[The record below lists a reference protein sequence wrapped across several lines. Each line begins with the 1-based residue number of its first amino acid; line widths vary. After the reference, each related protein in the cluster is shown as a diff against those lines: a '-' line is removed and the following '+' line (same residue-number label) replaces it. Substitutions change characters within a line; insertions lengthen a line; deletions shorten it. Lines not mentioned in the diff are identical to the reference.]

1 MESYFV
7 IQKNRICFRKIC
19 PRLVSVSYLSK
30 KNINTGHLRV
40 WPEVVNE
47 NKRNLNKLSLFISG
61 ALKNEKRIY
70 LKGSNPR
77 RRRQRGCGK
86 TKETKEQ
93 QLGSSILIL
102 KFSRNGNHYFPFV
115 ASCDISKAF
124 GNSNSYYFCSPGCHF
139 KMLSYFK
146 HILNFPCVLL
156 PSVYY
161 KQFKSLA

>member
-61 ALKNEKRIY
+61 ALKNEKKDIFKG
-70 LKGSNPR
+70 LKPMTAKATRMWQNKGNER
-77 RRRQRGCGK
+77 AIAR
-86 TKETKEQ
+86 
-93 QLGSSILIL
+93 L
-102 KFSRNGNHYFPFV
+102 K
-115 ASCDISKAF
+115 
-124 GNSNSYYFCSPGCHF
+124 HF
-139 KMLSYFK
+139 DT
-146 HILNFPCVLL
+146 
-156 PSVYY
+156 
-161 KQFKSLA
+161 